1 VGGGLRLM
9 LIYAQFLLGSGL
21 GLGRWCN
28 VVNKRVHATQLELK
42 TLVVK
47 YSFVF
52 CSLFYEYW

>member
-1 VGGGLRLM
+1 M